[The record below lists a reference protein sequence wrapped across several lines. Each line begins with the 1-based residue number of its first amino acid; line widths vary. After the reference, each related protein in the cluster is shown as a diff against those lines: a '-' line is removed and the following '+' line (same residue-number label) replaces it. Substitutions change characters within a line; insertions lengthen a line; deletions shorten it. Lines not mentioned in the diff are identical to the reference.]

1 MFVVEE
7 SQLREA
13 LGAALSVERWVDDV
27 AAHAPFTSAQRL
39 ISVASDAATPLSPA
53 EIDEAIAHHPR
64 IGEKPVGEGK
74 AQAFS
79 RSEQASLGAEDAEI
93 AAAIAEGNRAYEE
106 RFGRVFIIRAA
117 GRSRPEILGELN
129 RRLTLDDATELS
141 IVGEQLR
148 DIALLR
154 LATTFAAGA
163 PDTASSSTAPQN
175 PADSAP
181 AGTAEKGSAQ

>member
-1 MFVVEE
+1 MIDVEE

-27 AAHAPFTSAQRL
+27 AARAPFTSVEEL
-39 ISVASDAATPLSPA
+39 IAVAGEAATPLAPS

-79 RSEQASLGAEDAEI
+79 RSEQASLGADDAEI

-117 GRSRPEILGELN
+117 GRSRSEILGELT
-129 RRLTLDDATELS
+129 RRLTLDDATELT

-154 LATTFAAGA
+154 LSATFAA
-163 PDTASSSTAPQN
+163 DTALV
-175 PADSAP
+175 
-181 AGTAEKGSAQ
+181 GTAEKGSAQ

>member
-1 MFVVEE
+1 MIDAPE

-13 LGAALSVERWVDDV
+13 LGAALSVERWVVEV
-27 AAHAPFTSAQRL
+27 AARAPFESLDRL
-39 ISVASDAATPLSPA
+39 LAVAGAAATPLAPS

-74 AQAFS
+74 AQSFS
-79 RSEQASLGAEDAEI
+79 RNEQASVDADDAELATAL
-93 AAAIAEGNRAYEE
+93 AAGNRAYEE

-117 GRSRPEILGELN
+117 GRSRKEILAELN
-129 RRLTLDDATELS
+129 RRLELDDETELA

-154 LATTFAAGA
+154 LSATF
-163 PDTASSSTAPQN
+163 
-175 PADSAP
+175 ADSAAGP
-181 AGTAEKGSAQ
+181 AESADTALVGTAGKESAK